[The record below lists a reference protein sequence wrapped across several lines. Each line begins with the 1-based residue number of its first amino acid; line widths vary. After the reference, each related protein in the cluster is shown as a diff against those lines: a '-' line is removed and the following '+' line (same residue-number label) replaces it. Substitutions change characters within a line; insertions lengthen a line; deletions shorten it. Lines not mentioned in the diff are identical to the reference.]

1 MLFYMFNFCMYLVEK
16 GIKLFFLPLSP
27 LGEAGNTSAICLLG
41 QVSQSFSN
49 ILLCKQDTVYN

>member
-27 LGEAGNTSAICLLG
+27 LGEAGITSATAWVG
-41 QVSQSFSN
+41 VSKLFKYTFVQTGYR
-49 ILLCKQDTVYN
+49 L